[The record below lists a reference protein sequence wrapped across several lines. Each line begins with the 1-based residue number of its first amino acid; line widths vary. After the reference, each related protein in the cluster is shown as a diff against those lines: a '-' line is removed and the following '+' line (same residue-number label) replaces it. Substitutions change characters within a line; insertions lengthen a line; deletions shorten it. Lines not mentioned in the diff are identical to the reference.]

1 MFAKTFKCTIKITI
15 LSVIFIQRFIIS
27 QLLAVEDL
35 LLCIATASWSEVGMK
50 KKQLNF
56 KMILLISIA
65 QISFMSCICV
75 MDVDGTFSRL
85 WLF

>member
-35 LLCIATASWSEVGMK
+35 LLCIATASWSEVGYEEETAK
-50 KKQLNF
+50 F
-56 KMILLISIA
+56 
-65 QISFMSCICV
+65 
-75 MDVDGTFSRL
+75 
-85 WLF
+85 